1 MVFLYQSSCQLIG
14 GQSHD
19 EDWDILKTL
28 LPNDWKSLAVDTN
41 ALKGLL
47 KDKSEEAIKIVHKK
61 LKRHT
66 SKKGIELKPE
76 TFIYAKY
83 AIVFA
88 TFPGNQFTAFDILE
102 WYRILWQ
109 IELAFKRFKQIAQF
123 GYLPKYDDDSSK
135 SWLYGK
141 LFAVLLTE
149 RLIDFAKS
157 FPPGIHHVPVRGLKA
172 NGVNLLLCFIK

>member
-1 MVFLYQSSCQLIG
+1 MR
-14 GQSHD
+14 
-19 EDWDILKTL
+19 
-28 LPNDWKSLAVDTN
+28 
-41 ALKGLL
+41 

-88 TFPGNQFTAFDILE
+88 TFPENQFTVFDILE

-157 FPPGIHHVPVRGLKA
+157 FSPWGYIMFQSEDSKPME
-172 NGVNLLLCFIK
+172 